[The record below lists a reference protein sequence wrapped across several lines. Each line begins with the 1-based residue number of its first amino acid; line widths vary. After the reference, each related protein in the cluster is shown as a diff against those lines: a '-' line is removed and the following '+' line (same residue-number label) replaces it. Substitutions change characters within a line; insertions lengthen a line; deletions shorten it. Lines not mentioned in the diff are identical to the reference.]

1 MLIKSFYTVQD
12 FEVDDNRIEAAVL
25 LTVNHDVYQ
34 GHFPGHPVVPGVIQI
49 QMLRELAE
57 QAIGRKLFID
67 EVTSA
72 KYLNMIVPDN
82 KPLFIEIKT
91 KLADDGYSINGIIKN
106 TERIFSKVKM
116 KLR

>member
-1 MLIKSFYTVQD
+1 MLIKDFYTIQD

-25 LTVNHDVYQ
+25 LAVNHDVYR

-49 QMLRELAE
+49 QMLRELSEKAVD
-57 QAIGRKLFID
+57 RKLFID
-67 EVTSA
+67 EVISA
-72 KYLNMIVPDN
+72 KYLNMIVPGN

-91 KLADDGYSINGIIKN
+91 KTTDDGYSINGIIKN
-106 TERIFSKVKM
+106 SERIFSKIKM